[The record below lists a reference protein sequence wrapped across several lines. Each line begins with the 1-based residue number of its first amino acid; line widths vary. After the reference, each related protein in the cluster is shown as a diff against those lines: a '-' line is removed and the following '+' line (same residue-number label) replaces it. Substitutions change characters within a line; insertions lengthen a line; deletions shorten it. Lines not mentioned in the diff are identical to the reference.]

1 MQSKSSRTKNLST
14 DYSVKAIPKG
24 GGGDL
29 GMSVMTSS
37 SFNDSA
43 MMDVSA
49 IHAKPIPKAPNDR
62 VIHVSQCKN
71 EKCPLQQIWKNQTYS
86 IHNPNNYNR
95 EDKEFGQ

>member
-1 MQSKSSRTKNLST
+1 MQSSRTKNLST
-14 DYSVKAIPKG
+14 DYTAKTTTPG
-24 GGGDL
+24 GKGDL
-29 GMSVMTSS
+29 GMSYMTSS

-71 EKCPLQQIWKNQTYS
+71 EKCPL
-86 IHNPNNYNR
+86 
-95 EDKEFGQ
+95 